1 MFFPQLCHAEAD
13 DREADDMDSEKDEQ
27 ERQVKKLLS
36 SDTKLQSQVV
46 LERINKIE
54 KALKH
59 KLQSNYESVR
69 KAFLSL
75 DTDHD
80 GYITVEDFLRTFGD
94 FADLHYNDLRK
105 LILSKSTKNQGK
117 ISYEDF

>member
-1 MFFPQLCHAEAD
+1 
-13 DREADDMDSEKDEQ
+13 MDSEKDEQ